1 MKITKEELME
11 IIAEEISMIEQDE
24 QTADAAPEAGDAT
37 MSDVGKVLTY
47 IEKINNYKEYG
58 QLLQKILQHDVK
70 GKDMIMRKVLG
81 NSIAN
86 AILKKL
92 GK

>member
-1 MKITKEELME
+1 MKITKEELMKVIE
-11 IIAEEISMIEQDE
+11 EEISMIEQDE
-24 QTADAAPEAGDAT
+24 QPAEAAPEVVDDT